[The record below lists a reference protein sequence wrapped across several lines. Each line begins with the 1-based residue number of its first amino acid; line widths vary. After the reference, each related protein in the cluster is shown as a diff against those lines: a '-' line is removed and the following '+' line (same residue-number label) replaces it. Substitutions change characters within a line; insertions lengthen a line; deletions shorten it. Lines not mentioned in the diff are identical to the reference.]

1 MPNKFLKLF
10 NQRRR
15 FAPHAVEDSTR
26 HLVSGA
32 DQHIDLVRR
41 AMWRQAIVAVLL
53 AGAIWG
59 LSAWNDLSAHLGE
72 GTTPSPVIRAEPTSG
87 SNILAAYA
95 LLGALL
101 FALQVSVRS
110 LNKEPDVAKQLD
122 PAELGR
128 RQMVGYLA
136 ITAGIAAFG
145 LAILCLYWYG
155 DFGGRLD
162 LFRVIGPVGASVVL
176 AAIAAETFVVTEAPR
191 DSQLR
196 LELEAQTLRK
206 AEEAYDRLPH
216 AAKSLRA
223 VYVTARVVVLV
234 LVVSS
239 ASWAAWALVIR
250 EAPPGLMIAAA
261 VFALIGTLWVCWA
274 TVTAS
279 TSIARR
285 ATLEAVGIITI
296 SVLILV
302 LYAGESWLAFIR
314 AMGTES
320 EPAVYRIALASLVL
334 YFGPAILAPL
344 LSLRGFDG
352 FHPGIL
358 LVLVSLRLR
367 RSVETIKKAAA
378 RESGEARLSPAQR
391 KRQRRARTAL
401 WLSPVPLVPQLLL
414 RVSDVDRL
422 PSENRRV
429 RRTAAILSYG
439 FIVTYGLAVVYGA
452 IMWAK

>member
-1 MPNKFLKLF
+1 MPKKLLKLLD
-10 NQRRR
+10 QRRR
-15 FAPHAVEDSTR
+15 SAPHAVEDSTR
-26 HLVSGA
+26 HLVTGA

-59 LSAWNDLSAHLGE
+59 LSAWNDLSAHLGK
-72 GTTPSPVIRAEPTSG
+72 GTTPSPTIRAEPTSG

-110 LNKEPDVAKQLD
+110 LNNETDVAKQLD

-216 AAKSLRA
+216 VTEPLHA
-223 VYVTARVVVLV
+223 VHVTARVVVLV

-250 EAPPGLMIAAA
+250 DARPWLMVAAA
-261 VFALIGTLWVCWA
+261 FFALIGTLWVCWT

-279 TSIARR
+279 TSLARR
-285 ATLEAVGIITI
+285 ATLEAVGIITM

-302 LYAGESWLAFIR
+302 LYAGESWLAFSR
-314 AMGTES
+314 AMRVGS
-320 EPAVYRIALASLVL
+320 EPAVYRLALASLVL
-334 YFGPAILAPL
+334 YLGPAVLAPL

-352 FHPGIL
+352 SRPGIL
-358 LVLVSLRLR
+358 LVLASLRLR
-367 RSVETIKKAAA
+367 RRVEVIKNAAA
-378 RESGEARLSPAQR
+378 RENSEARLSPAER
-391 KRQRRARTAL
+391 KRQRRARAAL
-401 WLSPVPLVPQLLL
+401 WLSPLPLVPQLLL

-439 FIVTYGLAVVYGA
+439 FIGTYVLAGVYGA
-452 IMWAK
+452 IVWAK